1 MSVASRA
8 REKARAATSYKKV
21 HIMNPEPPLAALSN
35 PITSRLVRIAEIRA
49 WQTLRKGNENH
60 DRF

>member
-1 MSVASRA
+1 
-8 REKARAATSYKKV
+8 
-21 HIMNPEPPLAALSN
+21 MNPEPPLAALSN